1 MSGRENIIGEV
12 INLFKRD
19 EYYKSKPVSLL
30 ESAVFPALKNDKYVT
45 YKLGSEIKGLCTYA
59 FMTDKEISESKFD
72 GDEVFSRDDGDVLH
86 VCQFVCDGD
95 RKDVFSFVRHIQKT
109 LSTRYPNRPFATAIR
124 KKSGSQRPAKYVK
137 GLAQ

>member
-1 MSGRENIIGEV
+1 MLGRADIIGEV

-30 ESAVFPALKNDKYVT
+30 TNAVLPALKHNKYIT
-45 YKLGSEIKGLCTYA
+45 HSIAGKIKGACLYA
-59 FMTDKEISESKFD
+59 FLTDKEISENRFD